1 MCEDGISEVPDE
13 AKISISDVIRNAIV
27 FNFNNWPR
35 GLANFENVLQ
45 AVPRLLAL
53 LDERQIEYLL
63 VGGIALLQYVRGRNS
78 GELHLIMALS
88 SLKKVPEIQL
98 TSQDINFARGQF
110 EGLQIDFLLTRNRLF
125 DKVRRHYATMRP
137 YVERNIRCATVEGL
151 LLLKLYALPS
161 LYRQFD
167 FSRVGLYENDI
178 ATLMQHYQPALEP
191 LFDELA
197 LHLSETDLVSV
208 REIVDEIEQRIARFQ
223 KGFGNN

>member
-1 MCEDGISEVPDE
+1 MRTKTPHLQPQ
-13 AKISISDVIRNAIV
+13 ISISHVIRNAIV
-27 FNFNNWPR
+27 FNFNNWQG
-35 GLANFENVLQ
+35 GLLNPNNLLQ
-45 AVPRLLAL
+45 TVPRLFAL
-53 LDERQIEYLL
+53 LDEREIEYLL

-78 GELHLIMALS
+78 EEINLIMALS
-88 SLKKVPEIQL
+88 SLKKVPEIEL
-98 TSQDINFARGQF
+98 ISQDINFARGQF

-125 DKVRRHYATMRP
+125 DKVRRNYATMRP
-137 YVERNIRCATVEGL
+137 YVERDIRCATVEGL

-223 KGFGNN
+223 KGFGKN